1 MEKKILIIVSVLG
14 GLVFGVFFTGL
25 AMNMSSEKMML
36 VEIKSPYEFDKT
48 VDVIQNRINNK
59 DGWRVTG
66 VIDQN
71 KAVIDGGGAPI
82 GKFKIVKYCSGKFA
96 SEMLNNDDRR
106 KIGVMMPKSFAVYE
120 KSNGQVYI
128 STANGAIMGKLFGSD
143 ASNIMEK
150 VALDVEGI
158 MSFVNL
164 KFNVF

>member
-1 MEKKILIIVSVLG
+1 MEKKILVIVSVLG

-25 AMNMSSEKMML
+25 ALNISSEKMML
-36 VEIKSPYEFDKT
+36 VEIKSPYEFEKT
-48 VDVIQNRINNK
+48 VEVISNRINNRG
-59 DGWRVTG
+59 DWVVTN

-71 KAVIDGGGAPI
+71 KAVVDGGAPSI
-82 GKFKIVKYCSGKFA
+82 GKYSIIKYCSAKYS
-96 SEMLNNDDRR
+96 SEMLMTDDLK

-128 STANGAIMGKLFGSD
+128 STSNGAVMGKMFGSE
-143 ASNIMEK
+143 AAGVLEEVSLE
-150 VALDVEGI
+150 VEGI